1 MKIFSC
7 YQILRL
13 FIILCTL
20 NICSGVKGQL
30 CNGSLGDPVVNITF
44 GKGAASNSTVYS
56 PPNTYIYTSSTC
68 PNDGYYTITPST
80 SGCFGNTWHT
90 VATDHTGGGNFML
103 VNASYQPGDF
113 FLATV
118 NDLCPNT
125 TYEFAAWLMNVLV
138 NNGIKPNVTFTIEK
152 PDGTVLGQFS
162 TGNIVESAGP
172 VWKQYGLYFTT
183 PPGNASIVLRITNN
197 APGGM
202 GNDIAL
208 DDITFRPC
216 GPPVTVTAQGGKDTI
231 DVCEGNTTSFTFES
245 SISPVYLDPVY
256 YWQLSRD
263 SGVVW
268 NDMPGTNT
276 AVLQQMPSTAGS
288 YWYRIAVTEASAAA
302 ITSCRIASNVIIINV
317 HPKPVVNAGPD
328 RVLIKGD
335 SITLSAKVE
344 GEPLFYNWSPSSYLS
359 DNSLLDPVASPP
371 ADVIYRLDAESSYGC
386 SANSDDVLVKV
397 INGIYIPSAFT
408 PNGDGINDIWKI
420 PFLDPEWGV
429 SVKVFNRS
437 GQLVYQAN
445 GPDVSWD
452 GTFKSVPLDTGAF
465 VYVVSLK
472 ATHHF
477 FKGTVT
483 LIR

>member
-1 MKIFSC
+1 MKVFSC
-7 YQILRL
+7 YHRIRVFYIFCAL
-13 FIILCTL
+13 I
-20 NICSGVKGQL
+20 ICSGVKSQL

-44 GKGAASNSTVYS
+44 GKGAAGSTTPYS
-56 PPNTYIYTSSTC
+56 APNTYIYTTSTC

-80 SGCFGNTWHT
+80 SGCFGNSWHT
-90 VATDHTGGGNFML
+90 VASDHTGGGNFML

-125 TYEFAAWLMNVLV
+125 NYEFAAWLMNVLV

-162 TGNIVESAGP
+162 TGDIVETAAP

-183 PPGNASIVLRITNN
+183 PPGNPSIVLRITNN
-197 APGGM
+197 APGGV
-202 GNDIAL
+202 GNDLAL

-216 GPPVTVTAQGGKDTI
+216 GPPVTVTALGGKDTI
-231 DVCEGNTTSFTFES
+231 DVCEGNTSDFTFET
-245 SISPVYLDPVY
+245 SISSVYLNPVY
-256 YWQLSRD
+256 YWQLSTD

-276 AVLQQMPSTAGS
+276 PVLQQTPSAVGS
-288 YWYRIAVTEASAAA
+288 YWYRIAVTEASSAT
-302 ITSCRIASNVIIINV
+302 ITACRIASNIIMINV

-335 SITLSAKVE
+335 SIKLSAKIE
-344 GEPLFYNWSPSSYLS
+344 GESLSYTWSPPDYLS
-359 DNSLLDPVASPP
+359 GISLLDPVASPP
-371 ADVIYRLDAESSYGC
+371 ADIVYTLGAISPYGC
-386 SANSDDVLVKV
+386 SAVEDNVLVKV

-408 PNGDGINDIWKI
+408 PNGDGINDTWQI
-420 PFLDPEWGV
+420 PYLDPEWGV

-445 GPDVSWD
+445 GPGVSWD
-452 GTFKSVPLDTGAF
+452 GKFKGVPLDTGTF
-465 VYVVSLK
+465 VYIVSLH
-472 ATHHF
+472 TVHHQ